1 MCPSRVERP
10 MVPEE
15 SGTTSV
21 PEGAVATVQDVGTA
35 SVPEGAGVAVGQER
49 SESEADSVLGNSPSY
64 ADHVQGPGTPPSI
77 PSLEPERFS
86 PSPKEA
92 AHPAEGFAS
101 GSIQPET
108 ADDEARGKW
117 TAPDVPS
124 APAAQPAG
132 LEDREPKRPRKGLPA
147 GVRVELSPV
156 PVPGEAEDRLLRE
169 LFRQEQE
176 RRIEEA
182 MALGIHLRPGENE
195 PRPLLSHYFGRPAA
209 VEDMYDSLSQALT
222 NRDRSFWTRVSLGQ
236 GASSRYLPGGSS
248 SVYGLNRLE
257 RPEEMMAPTPFHPK
271 LPAYPEPEPRPQL
284 MVDASTI
291 TDNAADQWSEW
302 LRSARQGRSRNTGRN
317 TRSSMRTAPDVG
329 GAGSAKSG
337 HRSSSAMKSSRL
349 FFCQLSHTAS
359 PQVGPCQ
366 VHHSR
371 RSQDVG
377 QVAVREAASSWQDVG
392 RRLSDLRIRSNDG
405 QVDHLS
411 TAHQQV
417 VHCMGS
423 LRGEQR
429 QLLVLLVDQAARHA
443 VVPQASHSQVVRLRQ
458 AGSASSASSHI
469 LAEMNLNLI
478 HHLRARV
485 IGNHQTL
492 SGGFLGDLSRGRV
505 VAARRSRGPSDS
517 VQGDAWQPCPDCL
530 TPTTSPA
537 QVPQPRDW
545 LMVWRSMKS
554 PSSFNAASLYHA
566 TSVFFE
572 AHKQSNSSSR
582 SLGDQLNGAS
592 YGLSRAGESQKTA
605 AYGRVD

>member
-1 MCPSRVERP
+1 MMGNSMPTEESGAPRVPEQSGAPMMPEESGAPNVPEQSGTP

-337 HRSSSAMKSSRL
+337 HRSGHVKFTTVAGVKMSVKWLSERQPAAGKMWGVGCQICAYAATTAKSTTCRRRTSKSSTAWGR
-349 FFCQLSHTAS
+349 FEVNSVNSLSCWSIKQHVMQSCHKRAIHKWFACDR
-359 PQVGPCQ
+359 P
-366 VHHSR
+366 
-371 RSQDVG
+371 
-377 QVAVREAASSWQDVG
+377 EA
-392 RRLSDLRIRSNDG
+392 
-405 QVDHLS
+405 
-411 TAHQQV
+411 
-417 VHCMGS
+417 
-423 LRGEQR
+423 
-429 QLLVLLVDQAARHA
+429 QA
-443 VVPQASHSQVVRLRQ
+443 
-458 AGSASSASSHI
+458 
-469 LAEMNLNLI
+469 
-478 HHLRARV
+478 
-485 IGNHQTL
+485 
-492 SGGFLGDLSRGRV
+492 
-505 VAARRSRGPSDS
+505 
-517 VQGDAWQPCPDCL
+517 
-530 TPTTSPA
+530 
-537 QVPQPRDW
+537 
-545 LMVWRSMKS
+545 
-554 PSSFNAASLYHA
+554 
-566 TSVFFE
+566 
-572 AHKQSNSSSR
+572 
-582 SLGDQLNGAS
+582 
-592 YGLSRAGESQKTA
+592 
-605 AYGRVD
+605 